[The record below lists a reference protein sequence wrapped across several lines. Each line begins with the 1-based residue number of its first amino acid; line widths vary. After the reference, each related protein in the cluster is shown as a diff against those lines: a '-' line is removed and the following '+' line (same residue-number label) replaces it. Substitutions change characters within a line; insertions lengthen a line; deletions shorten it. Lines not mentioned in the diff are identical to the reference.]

1 MVVPE
6 GGFGVH
12 SRGITRASQWG
23 QCQEQAGKGV
33 ERIGRLTKTEGSLQQ
48 TLILLQ
54 LAGCWAVTLPLALAL
69 QQLHASNITAANDSH
84 TRGRARCRHL
94 TSWHSLWSTPSGA
107 LSRW

>member
-12 SRGITRASQWG
+12 SRGIARAGQWG
-23 QCQEQAGKGV
+23 QCQEQTGTGV
-33 ERIGRLTKTEGSLQQ
+33 ERAGRLPKTVGFLQQ

-54 LAGCWAVTLPLALAL
+54 LAGCWAVALPLALAL
-69 QQLHASNITAANDSH
+69 QQLHTSNITAANDSH
-84 TRGRARCRHL
+84 TRGRARCHHL
-94 TSWHSLWSTPSGA
+94 TSWRSLWSTSSGD